1 MGKRETIVAYVRS
14 RCTSYYAYCGQLTIV
29 QTA

>member
-1 MGKRETIVAYVRS
+1 MGKRETIVAYCRKQLG
-14 RCTSYYAYCGQLTIV
+14 CAYCGQLTIV